1 MKKILFT
8 ILIVL
13 INIKIFALE
22 KITINNDNLIPIF
35 EKDLKKYNYFTSS
48 DKVLISVK
56 KSENEIINGDGL
68 FEVKDGENEFII
80 ISNIDGEY
88 IINVYKNYQK
98 KELEFGKLKSL
109 RIDGYDIDFDSDK
122 YEYDIVINNED
133 MLNINYEL
141 LNDSS
146 YVDVKGNGNFN
157 KETNLIVINVDDIN
171 TYKIKVHKTINVIK
185 KINEENNEVK
195 EMSFAKK
202 EIVKLII
209 ITISCIIVFSMF
221 YILFLHKKKSIL
233 HV

>member
-13 INIKIFALE
+13 INIKVLALE

-35 EKDLKKYNYFTSS
+35 EKDLKKYNYFTNS
-48 DKVLISVK
+48 DKVLINVQK
-56 KSENEIINGDGL
+56 DENEIIDGDGL

-80 ISNIDGEY
+80 SSNIDGEY
-88 IINVYKNYQK
+88 IINVYKNYHK
-98 KELEFGKLKSL
+98 EELELGKIKDLK
-109 RIDGYDIDFDSDK
+109 IDGYEIDFNSDI
-122 YEYDIVINNED
+122 YEYDIVINDED

-146 YVDVKGNGNFN
+146 YVDVIGNGNFN

-171 TYKIKVHKTINVIK
+171 TYKIKVHKTIDVIK
-185 KINEENNEVK
+185 NINEEDNEIK
-195 EMSFAKK
+195 EMSYAKK

-209 ITISCIIVFSMF
+209 ITISCIIVFGMF